1 MEDKSILNIDT
12 RNKRL
17 LIRADLNV
25 PINNNKI
32 SDETRIERFCSGIS
46 KLLKKNTKIII
57 ITHLGRPKGKED
69 LSLSN
74 RILLKPLKKY
84 LNKEI
89 IFSSNPISTLAIEN
103 SKKLKNNQILLC
115 ENIRF
120 HPEEEED
127 DPIFAEKLSS
137 LGDIYVNDAF
147 SCCHRAHSSTHSIT
161 NFLPSYFGPMLCEE
175 ISALNRTLENP
186 SKPSLAIIGGSK
198 VSTKISVLKNLVLK
212 LDSIIIG
219 GGMANTFL
227 FAKGAPMGNSLYEP
241 DLKDTANEILTFSKQ
256 NNCNILLPVDI
267 ITANKLEKNIKTNTS
282 NYDECPSN
290 QMILDVGQK
299 SIELFKQAINSS
311 KTILWNGPLGA
322 FEIKPFDNST
332 NLLAKFTGQN
342 TLLEKCISVAGG
354 GDTVSALNSVKVTQ
368 QFSYVSSA
376 GGAFLEW
383 LEGKKLP
390 GIEAI
395 KSSKRII

>member
-1 MEDKSILNIDT
+1 
-12 RNKRL
+12 
-17 LIRADLNV
+17 
-25 PINNNKI
+25 
-32 SDETRIERFCSGIS
+32 
-46 KLLKKNTKIII
+46 
-57 ITHLGRPKGKED
+57 
-69 LSLSN
+69 
-74 RILLKPLKKY
+74 
-84 LNKEI
+84 
-89 IFSSNPISTLAIEN
+89 
-103 SKKLKNNQILLC
+103 
-115 ENIRF
+115 
-120 HPEEEED
+120 
-127 DPIFAEKLSS
+127 
-137 LGDIYVNDAF
+137 
-147 SCCHRAHSSTHSIT
+147 
-161 NFLPSYFGPMLCEE
+161 MLCEE

-198 VSTKISVLKNLVLK
+198 VSTKISVLKNLVSK

>member
-46 KLLKKNTKIII
+46 KLLKKSAKIII

-89 IFSSNPISTLAIEN
+89 IFSSNPISTSAIES
-103 SKKLKNNQILLC
+103 SKRLKNNQILLC

-198 VSTKISVLKNLVLK
+198 VSTKISVLKNLVSK

-342 TLLEKCISVAGG
+342 TMLEKCISVAGG

-395 KSSKRII
+395 KSSK

>member
-25 PINNNKI
+25 PINNKKI
-32 SDETRIERFCSGIS
+32 SDETRIKRFCSGVS
-46 KLLKKNTKIII
+46 KLLKKEAKIII

-89 IFSSNPISTLAIEN
+89 IFSSNPISTSAIEN

-198 VSTKISVLKNLVLK
+198 VSTKISVLKNLVSK

-342 TLLEKCISVAGG
+342 TMLEKCISVAGG

-395 KSSKRII
+395 KSSK

>member
-32 SDETRIERFCSGIS
+32 SDETRIERFCSGVS

-89 IFSSNPISTLAIEN
+89 IFSSNPISTSAIES
-103 SKKLKNNQILLC
+103 SKRLKNNQILLC

-120 HPEEEED
+120 YPEEEED

-147 SCCHRAHSSTHSIT
+147 SCCHRTHSSTHSIT

-198 VSTKISVLKNLVLK
+198 VSTKISVLKNLVSK

-342 TLLEKCISVAGG
+342 TMLEKCISVAGG

>member
-12 RNKRL
+12 RNTRL

-89 IFSSNPISTLAIEN
+89 IFSSNPISTSAIES

-120 HPEEEED
+120 YPEEELND
-127 DPIFAEKLSS
+127 LIFAEKLSN

-161 NFLPSYFGPMLCEE
+161 NFMPSYFGPMLCEE
-175 ISALNRTLENP
+175 ISALNKTLENP
-186 SKPSLAIIGGSK
+186 LKPSLAIIGGSK
-198 VSTKISVLKNLVLK
+198 VSTKISVLKNLVSK

-241 DLKDTANEILTFSKQ
+241 NLKETANDILTYSKQ
-256 NNCNILLPVDI
+256 KNCNILLPIDI
-267 ITANKLEKNIKTNTS
+267 ITARKLEQNTKTNTS
-282 NYDECPSN
+282 NYDECPAD

-299 SIELFKQAINSS
+299 SIELFKKAINSS

-332 NLLAKFTGQN
+332 NLLAKFTGKN
-342 TLLEKCISVAGG
+342 TMQEKCISVAGG

>member
-12 RNKRL
+12 SNKRL

-32 SDETRIERFCSGIS
+32 SDETRIKRFCSGVS

-89 IFSSNPISTLAIEN
+89 IFSSNPISTSAIER

-120 HPEEEED
+120 YPEEELND
-127 DPIFAEKLSS
+127 LIFAEKLSN

-147 SCCHRAHSSTHSIT
+147 SCSHRAHSSTHSIT
-161 NFLPSYFGPMLCEE
+161 SFMPSYFGPMLCEE
-175 ISALNRTLENP
+175 ISALNKTLENP
-186 SKPSLAIIGGSK
+186 LKPSLAIIGGSK
-198 VSTKISVLKNLVLK
+198 VSTKISVLKNLVSK

-241 DLKDTANEILTFSKQ
+241 NLKETANDILTYSKQ
-256 NNCNILLPVDI
+256 KNCNILLPIDI
-267 ITANKLEKNIKTNTS
+267 VTARKLEQNTKTNTS
-282 NYDECPSN
+282 NYDKCPAD

-299 SIELFKQAINSS
+299 SIELFKKAINSS

-332 NLLAKFTGQN
+332 NLLAKFTGKN
-342 TLLEKCISVAGG
+342 TMQEKCISVAGG

>member
-46 KLLKKNTKIII
+46 KLLKKSAKIII

-89 IFSSNPISTLAIEN
+89 IFSSNPISTSAIEN

-127 DPIFAEKLSS
+127 DPIFAERLSS

-198 VSTKISVLKNLVLK
+198 VSTKISVLKNLVSK

-241 DLKDTANEILTFSKQ
+241 NLKDTANEILTFSKQ

>member
-12 RNKRL
+12 RNTRL

-89 IFSSNPISTLAIEN
+89 IFSSNPISTSAIES

-120 HPEEEED
+120 HPEEELND
-127 DPIFAEKLSS
+127 LIFAEKLSN

-161 NFLPSYFGPMLCEE
+161 NFMPSYFGPMLCEE
-175 ISALNRTLENP
+175 ISALNKTLENP
-186 SKPSLAIIGGSK
+186 LKPSLAIIGGSK
-198 VSTKISVLKNLVLK
+198 VSTKISVLKNLVSK

-241 DLKDTANEILTFSKQ
+241 NLKETANDILTYSKQ
-256 NNCNILLPVDI
+256 KNCNILLPIDI
-267 ITANKLEKNIKTNTS
+267 VTARKLEQNTKTNTS
-282 NYDECPSN
+282 NYDECPAD

-299 SIELFKQAINSS
+299 SIELFKKAINSS

-332 NLLAKFTGQN
+332 SLLAKFTGKN
-342 TLLEKCISVAGG
+342 TMQEKCISVAGG

>member
-12 RNKRL
+12 CNTRL

-32 SDETRIERFCSGIS
+32 SDETRIERFCSGVS

-57 ITHLGRPKGKED
+57 ITHLGRPRGKED

-89 IFSSNPISTLAIEN
+89 IFSNNPISTSAIES

-120 HPEEEED
+120 YPEEELND
-127 DPIFAEKLSS
+127 LIFAEKLSN

-147 SCCHRAHSSTHSIT
+147 SCSHRAHSSTHSIT
-161 NFLPSYFGPMLCEE
+161 NFMPSYFGPMLCEE
-175 ISALNRTLENP
+175 ISALNKTLENP
-186 SKPSLAIIGGSK
+186 LKPSLAIIGGSK
-198 VSTKISVLKNLVLK
+198 VSTKISVLKNLVSK

-227 FAKGAPMGNSLYEP
+227 FAKGAPMGNSIYEP
-241 DLKDTANEILTFSKQ
+241 NLKETANDILTYSKQ
-256 NNCNILLPVDI
+256 KNCNILLPIDI
-267 ITANKLEKNIKTNTS
+267 ITARKLEQNTKTNTS
-282 NYDECPSN
+282 NYDECPSD

-299 SIELFKQAINSS
+299 SIELFKKAIDTS

-322 FEIKPFDNST
+322 FEIKPFDNATS
-332 NLLAKFTGQN
+332 LLAKFTGKN
-342 TLLEKCISVAGG
+342 TMQEKCISVAGG

>member
-32 SDETRIERFCSGIS
+32 SDETRIERFCNGIS
-46 KLLKKNTKIII
+46 KLLKKNAKIII

-147 SCCHRAHSSTHSIT
+147 SCCQRAHSSTHSIT
-161 NFLPSYFGPMLCEE
+161 NFLPSFFGPMLCEE

-198 VSTKISVLKNLVLK
+198 VSTKISVLKNLVSK

-332 NLLAKFTGQN
+332 NLLAKFTGKN
-342 TLLEKCISVAGG
+342 TMQEKCISVAGG
-354 GDTVSALNSVKVTQ
+354 GDTVAALNSVKVTQ

-395 KSSKRII
+395 KSSK

>member
-17 LIRADLNV
+17 LMRADLNV

-32 SDETRIERFCSGIS
+32 SDETKIERFCSGIS

-89 IFSSNPISTLAIEN
+89 IFSSNPISTSAIES
-103 SKKLKNNQILLC
+103 SKRLKNNQILLC

-127 DPIFAEKLSS
+127 DLIFAGKLSS

-161 NFLPSYFGPMLCEE
+161 NFMPSYFGPMLCEE

-282 NYDECPSN
+282 NYNECPSN

-332 NLLAKFTGQN
+332 SLLAKFTGKN
-342 TLLEKCISVAGG
+342 TMQEKCISVAGG

>member
-46 KLLKKNTKIII
+46 KLLKKKAKIII

-74 RILLKPLKKY
+74 KILLKPLKKY

-198 VSTKISVLKNLVLK
+198 VSTKISVLKNLVSK

>member
-12 RNKRL
+12 RNTRL

-46 KLLKKNTKIII
+46 KLLKKDTKIII

-198 VSTKISVLKNLVLK
+198 VSTKISVLKNLVSK

-390 GIEAI
+390 AEET
-395 KSSKRII
+395 

>member
-12 RNKRL
+12 HNKRL

-89 IFSSNPISTLAIEN
+89 IFSSNPISTSAIES
-103 SKKLKNNQILLC
+103 SKRLKNNQILLC

-127 DPIFAEKLSS
+127 DPIFAKKLSS

-161 NFLPSYFGPMLCEE
+161 SFLPSYFGPMLCEE

-299 SIELFKQAINSS
+299 SIELFKQAINLS

-395 KSSKRII
+395 KSSKRTI

>member
-46 KLLKKNTKIII
+46 KFLKKNAKIII

-74 RILLKPLKKY
+74 KILLKPLKKY

-198 VSTKISVLKNLVLK
+198 VSTKISVLKNLVSK

-241 DLKDTANEILTFSKQ
+241 NLKDTANEILTFSKQ

-282 NYDECPSN
+282 NYDECASN

>member
-25 PINNNKI
+25 PINDKKI

-89 IFSSNPISTLAIEN
+89 IFSSNPISTSAIES

-120 HPEEEED
+120 YPEEELND
-127 DPIFAEKLSS
+127 LIFAEKLSN

-147 SCCHRAHSSTHSIT
+147 SCSHRAHSSTHSIT
-161 NFLPSYFGPMLCEE
+161 NFMPSYFGPMLCEE
-175 ISALNRTLENP
+175 ISALNKTLENP
-186 SKPSLAIIGGSK
+186 LKPSLAIIGGSK
-198 VSTKISVLKNLVLK
+198 VSTKISVLKNLVSK

-241 DLKDTANEILTFSKQ
+241 NLKETANDILTYSKQ
-256 NNCNILLPVDI
+256 KNCNILLPIDI
-267 ITANKLEKNIKTNTS
+267 VTARKLEQNTKTNTS
-282 NYDECPSN
+282 NHDECPAD

-299 SIELFKQAINSS
+299 SIELFKKAINSS

-332 NLLAKFTGQN
+332 SLLAKFTGKN
-342 TLLEKCISVAGG
+342 TMQEKCISVAGG